1 MTSLSCIGTVWN
13 DERVPMSAGAVLL
26 WDDGRKASF
35 HCSFDRVLM
44 QSMEVAGTQGIVYV
58 DDWVIPY
65 KVLVMFHSHG
75 GVTAFHCTGA

>member
-1 MTSLSCIGTVWN
+1 MYTGTVWN
-13 DERVPMSAGAVLL
+13 AEGVPMSAGAVLL

-44 QSMEVAGTQGIVYV
+44 QSMEVAGTQGVVYV

-65 KVLVMFHSHG
+65 KVCMEHDLLSPPPVVH
-75 GVTAFHCTGA
+75 AGA